1 MPASVLAILKVV
13 FLIVLYLFIA
23 RVVRAVWVEI
33 FAERRSLAENV
44 PSGTGPSEKLSRR
57 EAKAEAVAAAQAAA
71 AAAPKGRRA
80 KKAARKASV
89 TYGLK
94 IVEPPDQRGQKYGVL
109 EEMTIG
115 RAEGCAISVI
125 DTFASQ
131 LHARVFKRDGLVFV
145 EDLGSTNGTFLNRKR
160 VAGPMP
166 MSSGD
171 RLQIGDTVMEL
182 VKS

>member
-33 FAERRSLAENV
+33 FAERRTLAENV
-44 PSGTGPSEKLSRR
+44 PSGTGPSQKQLSKRD
-57 EAKAEAVAAAQAAA
+57 AKAQAAA
-71 AAAPKGRRA
+71 EVAASQPRGRKEKKAA
-80 KKAARKASV
+80 KKASV
-89 TYGLK
+89 AYGLK
-94 IVEPPDQRGQKYGVL
+94 VVEPPDQRGHKYGVL

-131 LHARVFKRDGLVFV
+131 LHARVFKRDGQVFV

-166 MSSGD
+166 MSAGD
-171 RLQIGDTVMEL
+171 RLQVGDTVMEL